1 MHGNVT
7 TFHDNVDGELLHL
20 MREVYSDKMA
30 KGNIKGLSHTIFHP
44 GLVPN
49 LNVALPVQ

>member
-7 TFHDNVDGELLHL
+7 TAHDNVDGELLHL
-20 MREVYSDKMA
+20 MRDVYSDKMA
-30 KGNIKGLSHTIFHP
+30 KGNIMGLSHAIFHP